1 MTLWENIMIRVC
13 MLVLLLTGCAVYS
26 GPVADGISTEI
37 ALQSGATEA
46 NPLLFGGHPAAL
58 VLSVAARSAY
68 MESRREQRNCVNQ
81 TAWVSGA
88 GWGYTAN
95 NLLAASAIAPMITL
109 PVGIATGVVYAY
121 ATEDARRDWCYPV
134 YPACSLADLP
144 DGARAAECVK
154 GKLVVTAW

>member
-1 MTLWENIMIRVC
+1 MIRVFVIA
-13 MLVLLLTGCAVYS
+13 MLLSGCAVYS
-26 GPVADGISTEI
+26 GPIADGISTEI
-37 ALQSGATEA
+37 AMQSGAVEG

-58 VLSVAARSAY
+58 VISIAARSAY
-68 MESRREQRNCVNQ
+68 MDSQKKRPRCVYN
-81 TAWVSGA
+81 TGWVSGA